1 MATINSC
8 EDIFSTIRLTLPDL
22 TLAHGRELSKIGHI
36 KVLSKKE
43 FLIKEGD
50 VCDFIAVVIKG
61 TLRSFL
67 TNDKDEL
74 NNDFYLEGDIASAYT
89 SFLTAAPTNCNI
101 QALDKVTLLMISRH
115 QFDYLMNADIIWLK
129 LGKYISDTY
138 FKKKCKR
145 ETSFLKLTAKERYES
160 VLKTYPHI
168 EQRVSQY
175 HIASFL
181 GIKPESLSRIK
192 LLTYINR

>member
-1 MATINSC
+1 MATINTC
-8 EDIFSTIRLTLPDL
+8 EDIFSIIRLTLPDL
-22 TLAHGRELSKIGHI
+22 TLAHGRELSEIGQI

-50 VCDFIAVVIKG
+50 VCDFIAVVIEG

-89 SFLTAAPTNCNI
+89 SFLNAAPSNCNI

-115 QFDYLMNADIIWLK
+115 QFDYLMNADVIWLR

-192 LLTYINR
+192 LLTYING